1 MQSILSFRLF
11 RSQLQ
16 NTYWALYTDHFF
28 FFFFFHWTT
37 YKTHIVQGVSSIG
50 LIKSPIPHFR
60 SPQFGVA
67 CGSCCRPAIKRLR
80 QIHVIYVLAQAE
92 SSLAGWNCESL
103 GFGGA
108 PWCYGN
114 RLTRWFVTVE
124 IGNTICWALNVDHF
138 VFLDFCCGLYCMMK
152 SWALFT
158 VHIFVLGFCSRRVY
172 WVLYVDHLFSF
183 FILGLHIQTILR
195 MFIRFLGDICNP
207 LPYFCY
213 IGAF

>member
-1 MQSILSFRLF
+1 MKKQFIWKGHEVKIVNTWVDDDNRKKGVMKSEQKKAERILGLFQFRPFCSGDLLF
-11 RSQLQ
+11 YRHWASYAVHIFILGLRLRWA
-16 NTYWALYTDHFF
+16 YWALYTDRF

-37 YKTHIVQGVSSIG
+37 CKTHIAQGVSSIG

-124 IGNTICWALNVDHF
+124 KGNTICWALNVDHF
-138 VFLDFCCGLYCMMK
+138 IFWTFAAVY
-152 SWALFT
+152 T
-158 VHIFVLGFCSRRVY
+158 V
-172 WVLYVDHLFSF
+172 
-183 FILGLHIQTILR
+183 
-195 MFIRFLGDICNP
+195 
-207 LPYFCY
+207 
-213 IGAF
+213 